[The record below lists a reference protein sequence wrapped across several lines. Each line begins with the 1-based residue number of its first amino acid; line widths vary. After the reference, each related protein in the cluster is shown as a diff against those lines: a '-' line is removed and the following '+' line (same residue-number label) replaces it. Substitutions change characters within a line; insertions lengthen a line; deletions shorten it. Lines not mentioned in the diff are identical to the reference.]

1 MTLGKAAAAQVRLIV
16 WWPASGRA
24 GPGRDGC
31 SVRRRHQR
39 SRLAREACLFA
50 LRPTAGRY
58 GRDRDRAS
66 VGYGSNQIA
75 LASTGSSTDDAWY
88 PSGCR
93 LGVETGPRRCR
104 SCVRLGRRP
113 GTCTDTRVSRLTF
126 INILAGIIKRRC
138 PTVPYLSDATG
149 TFRASDGE
157 KTVESLVDGISNLIG
172 FYLVLASQE
181 GGVL

>member
-58 GRDRDRAS
+58 GRERDRAS

-93 LGVETGPRRCR
+93 LGVERGHSHTGFLREPSSLPYTRHPRC
-104 SCVRLGRRP
+104 
-113 GTCTDTRVSRLTF
+113 
-126 INILAGIIKRRC
+126 
-138 PTVPYLSDATG
+138 
-149 TFRASDGE
+149 E
-157 KTVESLVDGISNLIG
+157 KLHFVT
-172 FYLVLASQE
+172 LVL
-181 GGVL
+181 